1 MPPTTPVLSLELDGV
16 ETSSPLAS
24 VGQSLKLVC
33 TAMGGNPFPELS
45 FMLNGEHVEADNK
58 EMIEH
63 GGYNAVHTI
72 TVDDTHKNM
81 DMACIAENS
90 MSSIPVASNHQ
101 RLSVI
106 CKKNITI
113 L

>member
-33 TAMGGNPFPELS
+33 TAMGGNPYPELS
-45 FMLNGEHVEADNK
+45 FMLHGEHVEADNK